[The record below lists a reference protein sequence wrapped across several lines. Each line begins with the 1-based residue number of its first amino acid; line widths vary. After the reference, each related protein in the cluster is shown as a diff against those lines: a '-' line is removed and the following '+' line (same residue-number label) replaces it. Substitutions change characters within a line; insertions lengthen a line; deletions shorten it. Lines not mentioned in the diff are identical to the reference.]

1 MLVSHPFG
9 SLANIGTWPCQDTLV
24 TGRSLLSGIGVGA
37 LLAAVGCGGDSDGGV
52 QSADG
57 GESGSSSGG
66 TSGTGTGGTSGAAT
80 GGSSGSGGT
89 RDGTACEVATDCV
102 LVPSSCCVC
111 GVPEIGDV
119 TAVNQEGAAEYTQT
133 CGMGP
138 ACLCPTAL
146 NPNLVA
152 TCASETCQAIDIRE
166 HAVSEC
172 SDDDECRV
180 RVSQCCECGGDT
192 SPGSLVAVGTV
203 LDYGALVCD
212 RLGLCTGCAPEYP
225 AEATALCESGHC
237 TLVDERL

>member
-1 MLVSHPFG
+1 VL
-9 SLANIGTWPCQDTLV
+9 
-24 TGRSLLSGIGVGA
+24 GRSLLSGIGVGA
-37 LLAAVGCGGDSDGGV
+37 LLAAVGCGGDSEGGG
-52 QSADG
+52 QNADG

-66 TSGTGTGGTSGAAT
+66 TSGAGIGGTSGAAT
-80 GGSSGSGGT
+80 GGSSGSGGAPNVT
-89 RDGTACEVATDCV
+89 GCQVPSDCM

-152 TCASETCQAIDIRE
+152 TCASETCRAIDIRE

-172 SDDDECRV
+172 SDDGECRV
-180 RVSQCCECGGDT
+180 RASQCCECGGDT
-192 SPGSLVAVGTV
+192 SPGSLVAVATG
-203 LDYGALVCD
+203 LGYDELVCD
-212 RLGLCTGCAPEYP
+212 PLGLCTDCAPDYP
-225 AEATALCESGHC
+225 PEATATCESGRC
-237 TLVDERL
+237 TVVDERL

>member
-1 MLVSHPFG
+1 VKRDLL
-9 SLANIGTWPCQDTLV
+9 LAGV
-24 TGRSLLSGIGVGA
+24 GIGA
-37 LLAAVGCGGDSDGGV
+37 LLAAVGCGGDSEGGGH
-52 QSADG
+52 SADG
-57 GESGSSSGG
+57 GESGSS
-66 TSGTGTGGTSGAAT
+66 TGGTSGAAT

-89 RDGTACEVATDCV
+89 GDPTSCEVPSDCV

-111 GVPEIGDV
+111 GVPELGDV
-119 TAVNQEGAAEYTQT
+119 TAVNLQGAAEYTQT

-152 TCASETCQAIDIRE
+152 TCASETCQAVDIRE

-192 SPGSLVAVGTV
+192 SPGSLVAVGTG
-203 LDYGALVCD
+203 LGYDELVCD
-212 RLGLCTGCAPEYP
+212 PLGLCTECAPDYP
-225 AEATALCESGHC
+225 PEVSALCETGRC